1 MIWFQLK
8 KRLRA
13 AQGDLFLEVD
23 SEIPEG
29 TFLTLYGPSGVGK
42 TSILRML
49 AGLLRPDEGR
59 IEVKGQIWLDTKEK
73 INRKPQQRNIGFVF
87 QDYALFPNMTV
98 RQNLE
103 YALLKN
109 QNPSII
115 EELVELIELKNLQ
128 HRKSTRLSGGQQQRV
143 ALARALVRQPDLLLL
158 DEPLSALDHNMR
170 QKLQDYLLRVHE
182 RYQLTTILVSH
193 ELSEVFKMADQTLV
207 LEEGKVIKAGSP
219 LEVFSNSDAQD
230 TAVQLIGDLVSVK
243 QIEGK
248 WIYTLLIGGKLMRIE
263 REEKAKDA
271 LNPGD
276 KIMISIHQ
284 IEATLSRVD

>member
-1 MIWFQLK
+1 MIRFHLK

-13 AQGDLFLEVD
+13 AQGDLSLEVD

-49 AGLLRPDEGR
+49 AGLLPPDEGK

-73 INRKPQQRNIGFVF
+73 INWKPQQRNIGFVF

-115 EELVELIELKNLQ
+115 EELVELVELENLQ

-158 DEPLSALDHNMR
+158 DEPLSALDYSMR

-207 LEEGKVIKAGSP
+207 LEEGKVIKSGTP
-219 LEVFSNSDAQD
+219 LEVFSTTDPQDA
-230 TAVQLIGDLVSVK
+230 AVQLIGDLISV
-243 QIEGK
+243 EEVGK
-248 WIYTLLIGGKLMRIE
+248 EWIYTLLIGGKLMRIK
-263 REEKAKDA
+263 RKEKAKEA
-271 LNPGD
+271 LKPGD
-276 KIMISIHQ
+276 KILVSIHQ
-284 IEATLSRVD
+284 VEATLSRVD